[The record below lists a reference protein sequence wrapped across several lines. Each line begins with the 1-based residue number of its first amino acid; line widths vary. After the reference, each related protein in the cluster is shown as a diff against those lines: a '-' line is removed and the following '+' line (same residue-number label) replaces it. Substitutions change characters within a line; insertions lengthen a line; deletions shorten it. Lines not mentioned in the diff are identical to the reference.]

1 MGTDPR
7 KNRLLS
13 ANFQIKTGHFPLK
26 SHTEQNPSLMPIS
39 FPKGGAIA
47 LLACAVIHPQVSFAE
62 PGDGVTIG
70 DVAAMEPHKAIKY
83 VHNEASLHGL
93 KIGMAEGDA
102 ALNCLKQEF
111 VSITMIADG
120 SLVQPRG
127 LKAAIQLVHRH
138 NNNGGEKRLA
148 AEQID
153 AFVDMVAERFC
164 GVSASTLS
172 EN

>member
-7 KNRLLS
+7 KNWLLS

-47 LLACAVIHPQVSFAE
+47 LLVCAVIHPQVSFAE

-93 KIGMAEGDA
+93 EIGMAEGDA
-102 ALNCLKQEF
+102 VLNCLKQEF
-111 VSITMIADG
+111 VSITTSADG
-120 SLVQPRG
+120 SVVLPRG
-127 LKAAIQLVHRH
+127 LKAAIRYIHIE
-138 NNNGGEKRLA
+138 NNNGGAALRA
-148 AEQID
+148 AEEI
-153 AFVDMVAERFC
+153 AGLVDIVAARFC
-164 GVSASTLS
+164 GVPSSS
-172 EN
+172 SSRN